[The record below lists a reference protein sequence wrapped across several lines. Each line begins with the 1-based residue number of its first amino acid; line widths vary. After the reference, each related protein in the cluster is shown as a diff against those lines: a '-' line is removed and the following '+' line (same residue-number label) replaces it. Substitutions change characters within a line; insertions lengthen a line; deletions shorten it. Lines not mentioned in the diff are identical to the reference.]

1 MKCDYSKITTKKC
14 NGIIKILQEL
24 KELGMLSD
32 KKYSKNK
39 KIEIFNMLLG
49 SLVCR

>member
-14 NGIIKILQEL
+14 NGIIKNLQEL

-39 KIEIFNMLLG
+39 KIEFLI
-49 SLVCR
+49 CC